1 MSEVEASQQTPTSI
15 SKDAINDLPLAG
27 FDGQIEV
34 ISDQNAALSAVDRLS
49 AESVLG
55 FDTET
60 KPSFKP
66 GENNPVALL
75 QLATADTVFLFQIL
89 QLEDVSSLFGILA
102 NPNILKVGVAVRDDI
117 RKLQDRAH
125 FEPAGFLELSTFTQ
139 KAGIVNTGLRS
150 LAALFLGVRVSKGA
164 QVTNWSRRHLTPAQ
178 IRYAATDAWISRRL
192 FLKLQELQFIP
203 KSPPSPR

>member
-15 SKDAINDLPLAG
+15 SKDAINDLPLAS

-34 ISDQNAALSAVDRLS
+34 ISDQNAALSAVNRLS

-89 QLEDVSSLFGILA
+89 QLEDVTSLFDLLA

-164 QVTNWSRRHLTPAQ
+164 QVTNWSRRQLTPAQ

-192 FLKLQELQFIP
+192 FLKLQELQLIP
-203 KSPPSPR
+203 K